1 MRVVQAGLAGCALAA
16 WAWWFIP
23 APSVEG
29 PQLLDHAA
37 PAPVD
42 VVKLHLARWDRGRL
56 NIFPKDDGDL
66 PAAAGQLRL
75 EGTAMSPVR
84 KAALI
89 SVGGAK
95 PQWLAMGSPIA
106 GLELVD
112 LTTGRA
118 VVRTTSGDT
127 VTLTVFEAAK
137 AVTPAEGDA
146 GARN

>member
-16 WAWWFIP
+16 WAWWATP
-23 APSVEG
+23 TPSIDG
-29 PQLLDHAA
+29 PQLLRRAA

-42 VVKLHLARWDRGRL
+42 AVKLRLARWDRGRL
-56 NIFPKDDGDL
+56 DIFPKDDGGA
-66 PAAAGQLRL
+66 PPAAGQLRL
-75 EGTAMSPVR
+75 EGTAISPVR

-106 GLELVD
+106 GLELVE

-137 AVTPAEGDA
+137 PAMPMEGDA
-146 GARN
+146 GAEN